1 MCTQSQGSGLRS
13 SDNGVAGTR
22 IGSHART
29 LTHTYTLT
37 HTHTHIHTHTH
48 ARTYVHTI
56 SGLWPAVLRQRSC
69 RHKDRLTHTYTLT
82 HTHTHTRTHAHTCT
96 RSQGSG
102 LRSSD
107 SGVAGTRI
115 GSHAHTHSHTHTYT
129 YTHTHA
135 RTYVHTIS
143 GLWPAVLRQRSCRHK
158 DRLCARQAVSVLRL
172 SCPIPFS
179 RDQCCTSKA
188 RQQITSPAC

>member
-115 GSHAHTHSHTHTYT
+115 GSAH
-129 YTHTHA
+129 
-135 RTYVHTIS
+135 
-143 GLWPAVLRQRSCRHK
+143 G
-158 DRLCARQAVSVLRL
+158 RL
-172 SCPIPFS
+172 SQS
-179 RDQCCTSKA
+179 SV
-188 RQQITSPAC
+188 SPALFPSLGISAVQAKQGNR